1 MSTKDDDD
9 DDLKRMSPLEKCAKV
24 ERIFIEHDRF
34 NGLVG
39 LIEHCHQYSKIS
51 AEPECMLIGG
61 YSGLG
66 KTTLQR
72 HYAKRFPRTVRD
84 EGTTVPVLCGRVPQR
99 ASDKT
104 LVTKLLKNIGDPA
117 FEKGSAF
124 NQTTRLMHLMQEC
137 GTEIIFLDEFQHFID
152 KDSYKVLKNISDWLK
167 NLIDESGVPIVMC
180 GMPYASEILDAPGNE
195 QLKRRFS
202 VRATFEPFGWDEEA
216 EKEEFRAFL
225 KSVDDKLPFTKRSR
239 LAGTTMSYRFYCATN
254 GRAGWVMKIV
264 RKAAEFAILASKEC
278 IDMEDL
284 AKAYEDKL
292 RMDYPDRVNP
302 FAQAEKELKIEPFEE
317 FVPNIA
323 ARDRRRRG
331 GEYEEKASSVLRKK

>member
-1 MSTKDDDD
+1 MSTKDKDDD
-9 DDLKRMSPLEKCAKV
+9 PKKMSPLEKCAKV
-24 ERIFIEHDRF
+24 ERIFIMHDQF
-34 NGLVG
+34 EGLVK

-72 HYAKRFPRTVRD
+72 HYAKKFPRTVRD
-84 EGTTVPVLCGRVPQR
+84 DGTTVPVLCGRVPQR

-124 NQTTRLMHLMQEC
+124 NQTTRLIHLMQEC

-195 QLKRRFS
+195 QLKRRFP
-202 VRATFEPFGWDEEA
+202 VRATFEPFGWDTEA
-216 EKEEFRAFL
+216 EKQAFRSFL
-225 KSVDDKLPFTKRSR
+225 KTFESDLPFTKPSR

-254 GRAGWVMKIV
+254 GRAGWAMKIA
-264 RKAAEFAILASKEC
+264 RRAAELAILASKEC
-278 IDMEDL
+278 IDIEDL
-284 AKAYEDKL
+284 AQAYED
-292 RMDYPDRVNP
+292 RMRADYPDRVNP

-323 ARDRRRRG
+323 ARDRRRNGGRG
-331 GEYEEKASSVLRKK
+331 GVEKASSVLRKK